1 MLYAYNSRLAVRLG
15 ILQTPEL
22 LSSSLE
28 GLTGLVGLRR
38 MDTALEYASR
48 AFDSSRPDVRKIVV
62 MLTSGPQSRG
72 GNSLYQAVQPLK
84 TIGAE
89 TYVVA
94 IGSQVNVP
102 ELTWVVKRS
111 EDVFTVPSFDG
122 LLSSVKPIA
131 DYIINGRF
139 LLLSHFVRP
148 LLSNHLLDKKIVS
161 LIN

>member
-15 ILQTPEL
+15 ILQTPES
-22 LSSSLE
+22 LSSSLD

-72 GNSLYQAVQPLK
+72 GNPLYQAVQPLR

-102 ELTWVVKRS
+102 ELTSVVKRN
-111 EDVFTVPSFDG
+111 EDAFTVPSFDG
-122 LLSSVKPIA
+122 LISRVKPIA
-131 DYIINGRF
+131 DYIINGMF
-139 LLLSHFVRP
+139 LLLCHF
-148 LLSNHLLDKKIVS
+148 
-161 LIN
+161 